1 MVSKR
6 KDGWLVL
13 PIFSYLNVI
22 IYYNVVV
29 YFTFREMYNVGKDVN
44 TKDELILKVD
54 YSSLES
60 IDKFID
66 FLKSNTVEVKA
77 IGRDENVVKL

>member
-1 MVSKR
+1 MN
-6 KDGWLVL
+6 LL
-13 PIFSYLNVI
+13 L

-54 YSSLES
+54 YSSLET

-66 FLKSNTVEVKA
+66 LLKSNNVEVKA
-77 IGRDENVVKL
+77 IGRDEYVIKL

>member
-1 MVSKR
+1 M
-6 KDGWLVL
+6 
-13 PIFSYLNVI
+13 
-22 IYYNVVV
+22 
-29 YFTFREMYNVGKDVN
+29 GKNGN

-66 FLKSNTVEVKA
+66 LLKSHNVEVKA
-77 IGRDENVVKL
+77 IGRDEYLVKL

>member
-1 MVSKR
+1 M
-6 KDGWLVL
+6 
-13 PIFSYLNVI
+13 
-22 IYYNVVV
+22 
-29 YFTFREMYNVGKDVN
+29 GKDVN

-66 FLKSNTVEVKA
+66 LLKSNNVEVKA
-77 IGRDENVVKL
+77 LGRDEYVIKL